1 MVWKDNIVMDNKTI
15 LDKRALRQLIR
26 ARKKQYS
33 LEQREAWS
41 RDICEQ
47 LLRHPRMQAADTVM
61 LYYSLADEVDTHT
74 LVDSLV
80 AAGKEVLLPKVLDG
94 ENMEA
99 RRYTGPADLAAG
111 CRHLLEPVGAA
122 FTDLAAVPLLIVP
135 GMSFDSNGHRL
146 GRGRGYY
153 DRFLSQRP
161 QAWKIGVCFSF
172 QRVDSVPVSATDVV
186 MDEVV
191 SDKGED

>member
-1 MVWKDNIVMDNKTI
+1 MAMNSDIVT
-15 LDKRALRQLIR
+15 DKQALRHLIR
-26 ARKKQYS
+26 QRKQQHTTA
-33 LEQREAWS
+33 QRQLWS

-61 LYYSLADEVDTHT
+61 LYYSLPDEVDTHT

-99 RRYTGPADLAAG
+99 RRYTGPADLAEG
-111 CRHLLEPVGAA
+111 CLHLLEPVGAA
-122 FTDLAAVPLLIVP
+122 FTDLASVPLIIVP
-135 GMSFDSNGHRL
+135 GLSFDSNGHRL

-153 DRFLSQRP
+153 DRFLSQLP

-191 SDKGED
+191 SDKGEE